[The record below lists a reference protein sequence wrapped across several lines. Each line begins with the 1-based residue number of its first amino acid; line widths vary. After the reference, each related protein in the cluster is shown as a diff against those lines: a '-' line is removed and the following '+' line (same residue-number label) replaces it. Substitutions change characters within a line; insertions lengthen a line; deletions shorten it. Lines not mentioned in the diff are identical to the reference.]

1 MVDSPRRVAALA
13 FLTNVPG
20 APDTPPPS
28 PVHAAAKL
36 PRIPSLPRTT
46 SPRPL
51 STISAFSTSSS
62 SSSTATSSSS
72 SSSRSA
78 RDPRTTT
85 TSSSTS
91 SSSSS
96 RSSVSSSSSQSSPTL
111 STPPNDQNAAP
122 QPNPNVVNGA
132 LAPPPPPPPPP
143 RAHSPVQPTLPAPR
157 PPLPPPPPAVLPSLP
172 ADGGARP
179 SSAER
184 VRRAVER
191 ALKWVAAHTPG
202 LHHDDD
208 HLSMP
213 ARSATLSRA
222 PTANGIL
229 GTGPASLAVGEERDT
244 VPEGDGQGNGHHDRH
259 HKHHHHH
266 HHGHKHHHHKHH
278 RHASTAAMADPIPI
292 HATTR
297 RGTRHARRTLTGTSL
312 AARGSTASNSAPAI
326 SYAHCLFPT
335 GSLCPSGCTFCTPNS
350 TSLATYDPAYV
361 HAADS
366 AVATARSGSDASSR
380 RSLPPDVKHE
390 VNRVFHVAH
399 PSVDASV
406 AWTHVRS
413 VHRRLRE
420 VGMGMGVEVATLVL
434 AMVAFDRLVLHGI
447 VLKANRRLVAA
458 ICLLLA
464 VKVNERKEFAYGPLV
479 DALAKTFDLHRSA
492 IYTHEFTVFAALQFH
507 LHAPMDVFWPYFDKV
522 FAATEYASVAEYIG
536 SPIAF
541 FASPPPTCES
551 VQWDGVKRDA
561 GDVVT
566 DAPTSDD

>member
-28 PVHAAAKL
+28 PVHAATKP
-36 PRIPSLPRTT
+36 PRILSLPRTT

-51 STISAFSTSSS
+51 STLSAFSTSSS
-62 SSSTATSSSS
+62 STAGSS
-72 SSSRSA
+72 SSSRSSRSP
-78 RDPRTTT
+78 RDPRSTT

-91 SSSSS
+91 SSRSS
-96 RSSVSSSSSQSSPTL
+96 RSSVSSSSSQSSSTA
-111 STPPNDQNAAP
+111 STPPNDQHAGPPPDPDAA
-122 QPNPNVVNGA
+122 VNGDV
-132 LAPPPPPPPPP
+132 APPPPPAPP
-143 RAHSPVQPTLPAPR
+143 RAQSPVQPPPPPAPR
-157 PPLPPPPPAVLPSLP
+157 PPLPPPPPPVLPSLP

-202 LHHDDD
+202 LLHHDDD

-244 VPEGDGQGNGHHDRH
+244 DPEGDGQRDGHHHHHRH
-259 HKHHHHH
+259 KHHHH

-278 RHASTAAMADPIPI
+278 RHASTAVADPIPI
-292 HATTR
+292 HPTTR

-335 GSLCPSGCTFCTPNS
+335 GSLCPAGCTFCTP
-350 TSLATYDPAYV
+350 TSSNLATYDPAYV

-366 AVATARSGSDASSR
+366 AVATARSGSDTSSR

-390 VNRVFHVAH
+390 VNRAFHVAH

-413 VHRRLRE
+413 VHRRMRE
-420 VGMGMGVEVATLVL
+420 VGVGMGVEVATLVL

-447 VLKANRRLVAA
+447 VLKANRKLVAA

-479 DALAKTFDLHRSA
+479 EAMAKTFDLHRSA

-507 LHAPMDVFWPYFDKV
+507 LHAPMDVFAQYFDKV
-522 FAATEYASVAEYIG
+522 FAATEYASLAEYIG

-541 FASPPPTCES
+541 YASPPPTS
-551 VQWDGVKRDA
+551 VVDTAGGDA
-561 GDVVT
+561 VTT
-566 DAPTSDD
+566 DADAPASDD